1 MPRVLVNLLFI
12 TGTKGGGE
20 TYIREL
26 YRALGAMDSE
36 FEFVGYASRELMS
49 LDHSWFPGEVVD
61 SHLSGENR
69 FTWAFGELFGVARA
83 ARRLKVDLI
92 HGPTLFG
99 PPRSHV
105 PVVVSI
111 HDLLYFSN
119 PEMMTKPLYTEPV
132 KWMEKR
138 GARNA
143 SRIITISEVSASAI
157 QHYLGVPESKIDLI
171 PLAGTPPRRGAAQI
185 GHREPNLFL
194 AIGTRRAHRNHAVII
209 EALRWVDPGRRP
221 KVVITGGHDSDP
233 LVPLVEEYGLQD
245 WVDLRPWVSQ
255 EELDTLYAR
264 ATAFIDASFAA
275 GFGLPALEAMLAGLP
290 VLLADTPIFR
300 EVAGDVVRYFDPHD
314 ARMLARLMTEVA
326 GDPVELDRMAV
337 EGLAHA
343 SRFSWQQVAEQTL
356 TTFSRALSG
365 R

>member
-1 MPRVLVNLLFI
+1 VPRVLVNLLFI

-26 YRALGAMDSE
+26 YRALGAMDTE

-49 LDHSWFPGEVVD
+49 LDHSWFPGDVVD
-61 SHLSGENR
+61 SRISGENR
-69 FTWAFGELFGVARA
+69 FTWAFGEFFGVARA
-83 ARRLKVDLI
+83 ARRLKADLI

-105 PVVVSI
+105 PAVVSI

-119 PEMMTKPLYTEPV
+119 PEMMSKPLYTEPV

-143 SRIITISEVSASAI
+143 SRVITISEVSAAAI
-157 QHYLGVPESKIDLI
+157 HHYLGVPKSKIDLI
-171 PLAGTPPRRGAAQI
+171 PLAGTPPMTGAAQI
-185 GHREPNLFL
+185 GGREPDLFL
-194 AIGTRRAHRNHAVII
+194 AIGTRRPHRNHALIV
-209 EALRWVDPGRRP
+209 EALRWIDPGRRP
-221 KVVITGGHDSDP
+221 RVVITGGHDPDP
-233 LVPLVEEYGLQD
+233 LVPLVEKHGLQD
-245 WVDLRPWVSQ
+245 WVDLRSWVAQ
-255 EELDTLYAR
+255 DELDSLYAR

-300 EVAGDVVRYFDPHD
+300 EVAGDAVRYFDPHD
-314 ARMLARLMTEVA
+314 AQSLARLMTEMTA
-326 GDPVELDRMAV
+326 DPVALDRMAV
-337 EGLAHA
+337 AGLAHA
-343 SRFSWQQVAEQTL
+343 RRFSWENVAEETL
-356 TTFSRALSG
+356 TTFRRALFG